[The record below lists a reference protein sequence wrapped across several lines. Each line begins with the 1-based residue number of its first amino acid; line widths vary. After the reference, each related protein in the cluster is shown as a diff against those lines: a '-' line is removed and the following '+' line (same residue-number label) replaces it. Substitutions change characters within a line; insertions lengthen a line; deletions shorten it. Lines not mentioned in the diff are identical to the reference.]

1 MAYYGKLKREGQAED
16 MTMSE
21 FAGWFRGHKT
31 YTEPTCALWKDI
43 LYGSRK
49 QIFWYLDPYMRTCVD
64 MNQGGALVDLRPYA
78 AKLERPVG
86 IGTAHIWDCSYPYLV
101 QSFYRAGYFTHYA
114 GEGSIKSCKVTY
126 AGEEVDLC
134 LCRTRAR
141 FSQEG
146 RSRVLTLDPV
156 EIEFRDLTVTLVST
170 ITIAEDTGE
179 IRFSRKIVKASK
191 PGAAVHVND
200 YLTACHGTTE
210 YPEDLTGVVLKCVG
224 PDRTAEIPYAYRCRE
239 ESMHSVVRVEALV
252 PQVHTRISAIPLSR
266 DVEGVIREG
275 YAFSPMYT
283 LGLSKTLRENEELVT
298 CLKVEKAG

>member
-1 MAYYGKLKREGQAED
+1 MSKQGRWEAPYALLEKSYSDCMAYYGQLKREGQAED
-16 MTMSE
+16 MTMAE

-64 MNQGGALVDLRPYA
+64 MNQGGALVDLRPYV

-101 QSFYRAGYFTHYA
+101 QAFYRAGYFTHYA
-114 GEGSIKSCKVTY
+114 GEGSIKSCKVSY

-146 RSRVLTLDPV
+146 GSRVLTLDPV
-156 EIEFRDLTVTLVST
+156 DIEFRDLTVSLVST
-170 ITIAEDTGE
+170 ISFPEDTGE
-179 IRFSRKIVKASK
+179 IRFSRRIIKTSRE
-191 PGAAVHVND
+191 GAVVRVND

-210 YPEDLTGVVLKCVG
+210 YPEDLTGW
-224 PDRTAEIPYAYRCRE
+224 
-239 ESMHSVVRVEALV
+239 S
-252 PQVHTRISAIPLSR
+252 
-266 DVEGVIREG
+266 
-275 YAFSPMYT
+275 
-283 LGLSKTLRENEELVT
+283 
-298 CLKVEKAG
+298 